1 MTPPYSWFSITIT
14 KTCENAGTTLGA
26 GVGGGAVGAGLLG
39 VGGGAVGAGL
49 LEADAWTVAATLA
62 AGEGAVV
69 ASTVRLASWALRSSS
84 SRPGATADGRGV
96 MLALVAE
103 FEARLPST
111 SAVGMATKRPAPRT
125 IRATRRLGTLMPRL
139 TRSPLAVLRFARS
152 VTQRAGE
159 SICPVHTLY
168 LVGEA

>member
-62 AGEGAVV
+62 AGGGAVV
-69 ASTVRLASWALRSSS
+69 ASTVRFASWGLRSSS
-84 SRPGATADGRGV
+84 FPPGGTPDGGGV
-96 MLALVAE
+96 LLPLVAGV
-103 FEARLPST
+103 EAPPAST
-111 SAVGMATKRPAPRT
+111 TRAGTGTQTPAPRT
-125 IRATRRLGTLMPRL
+125 GR
-139 TRSPLAVLRFARS
+139 
-152 VTQRAGE
+152 
-159 SICPVHTLY
+159 
-168 LVGEA
+168 